1 MSVEHL
7 KSPEGKHDREV
18 LFWYFNTHLECVS
31 GKQTYTK
38 EVRCDFLPTE
48 NMELNGEEKVIIPT
62 TQEAFG
68 LLSLDNNC
76 QKWKNIFEYKK
87 QHGSQASVPKKDK
100 AALPY
105 KGKYSDS
112 KTGRVLYGGWSE
124 AGIKELQRLMDAVG
138 AFRKLKAESDSP
150 IQNYALELMQ
160 AKHKKGKKRG
170 SSDASDETSE
180 SGGSGSGESTGT
192 DAGSSEPPAKKPR
205 TRTLKRL
212 KE

>member
-1 MSVEHL
+1 MHT
-7 KSPEGKHDREV
+7 R
-18 LFWYFNTHLECVS
+18 
-31 GKQTYTK
+31 
-38 EVRCDFLPTE
+38 R
-48 NMELNGEEKVIIPT
+48 NM
-62 TQEAFG
+62 A
-68 LLSLDNNC
+68 
-76 QKWKNIFEYKK
+76 
-87 QHGSQASVPKKDK
+87 QAKLPKKD
-100 AALPY
+100 PENIPF

-124 AGIKELQRLMDAVG
+124 EGIKELQRLMDAVG
-138 AFRKLKAESDSP
+138 AFRKLEAESDSP

>member
-1 MSVEHL
+1 MSLEHL
-7 KSPEGKHDREV
+7 KKPENKADRDV
-18 LFWYFNTHLECVS
+18 LLWYFDCHLECVY
-31 GKQTYTK
+31 GKQTYTRD
-38 EVRCDFLPTE
+38 VRVNFLPTK

-76 QKWKNIFEYKK
+76 QKWNNIYAFKK
-87 QHGSQASVPKKDK
+87 EHGSTASVPKKDK

-138 AFRKLKAESDSP
+138 AFRKLEAESNSP

-160 AKHKKGKKRG
+160 AKHKRGKKRN
-170 SSDASDETSE
+170 SDASDETSE

>member
-7 KSPEGKHDREV
+7 KKKENKADRDV
-18 LFWYFNTHLECVS
+18 LLWYFDCHLECVS
-31 GKQTYTK
+31 GKQTYTRD
-38 EVRCDFLPTE
+38 VCVNYLPTE

-76 QKWKNIFEYKK
+76 QKWKNIYKFK
-87 QHGSQASVPKKDK
+87 KENGSTASVPKKDPENI
-100 AALPY
+100 PY
-105 KGKYSDS
+105 KGKYSNS

-138 AFRKLKAESDSP
+138 AFRKLEAESNSP